1 MITTTKKDIVWNYIA
16 IFFNMGAGVL
26 VLPLILHFLS
36 AEEIGLNYLMLT
48 ISSMVALIDFGFS
61 PQIGRNITYALSGA
75 KRVEREGL
83 HDEANAEP
91 NYRLLATVIASAK
104 FIYRRLSIVVL
115 VFMLTL
121 GTYYIHH
128 VTHGF
133 QDINNSLWIWLVF
146 CVSNYFNIY
155 FIYYRSLLT
164 GSGKIYESSVS
175 IILSKLTYILTCGI
189 LVSLGLGLISVVAA
203 NMLAPLVLFVY
214 SHIKFYTPQIKKLL
228 PSDIQKEETSKA
240 ISGIWYNAK
249 KLGINQLGSFAIL
262 KLNLFLIG
270 LFLPLSVVGSFGILT
285 QVVPTLSSVAMALFH
300 TYQPQ
305 IASLQVVRNYN
316 EISRKLSITVVVYW
330 LTMII
335 GGAALVVCLPWL
347 LQLIGSNA
355 EVPPMLITILYLIVM
370 TLEGNHT
377 IFSTVIVT
385 ANKVPFVAAGLISGA
400 VIGIFMY
407 LALRFTSLGLLGVV
421 MSQGVVQL
429 AYNNWKWPKYVLADL
444 NVDLVSFTEQGF
456 VGLHIIIKN
465 KINGRLQN

>member
-1 MITTTKKDIVWNYIA
+1 MITTTKKDIIWNYIA
-16 IFFNMGAGVL
+16 IFFNMGTGVI

-83 HDEANAEP
+83 HDKATSEP
-91 NYRLLATVIASAK
+91 NYRLLAIVIEAAK

-115 VFMLTL
+115 VLMLTL
-121 GTYYIHH
+121 GTYYIQY

-133 QDINNSLWIWLVF
+133 KDVNNSLWIWIVF
-146 CVSNYFNIY
+146 CISNYLNIY

-175 IILSKLTYILTCGI
+175 VILSKLTYIITCGV
-189 LVSLGLGLISVVAA
+189 LVFCGFGLISVVVA
-203 NMLAPLVLFVY
+203 NMLAPLVLFAY
-214 SHIKFYTPQIKKLL
+214 SHIKFYTPQMKAQL
-228 PSDIQKEETSKA
+228 PSDIKKDEIKEA

-249 KLGINQLGSFAIL
+249 KLGINSLGSFAIL
-262 KLNLFLIG
+262 KLNLFLVG

-285 QVVPTLSSVAMALFH
+285 QVVPTLSGVATALFYS
-300 TYQPQ
+300 YQPQ
-305 IASLQVVRNYN
+305 LASLQVVHDKV
-316 EISRKLSITVVVYW
+316 EITRKLSITVVVFW
-330 LTMII
+330 LIMIF
-335 GGAALVVCLPWL
+335 GGAALVLLLPWV

-355 EVPPMLITILYLIVM
+355 EVPPMLISILYLIVM

-385 ANKVPFVAAGLISGA
+385 ANKVPFVKAGLLSGA
-400 VIGIFMY
+400 LIGVLMY
-407 LALRFTSLGLLGVV
+407 LSLRFTSLGLLGVV
-421 MSQGVVQL
+421 LAQGLVQL
-429 AYNNWKWPKYVLADL
+429 AYNNWKWPKYVLDDL
-444 NVDLVSFTEQGF
+444 RVNPLAFMGQGNI
-456 VGLHIIIKN
+456 GLYNIIRNQIK
-465 KINGRLQN
+465 

>member
-1 MITTTKKDIVWNYIA
+1 MSGAITTTKKDIIWNYIA
-16 IFFNMGAGVL
+16 IFFNMGTGVI

-75 KRVEREGL
+75 KRVEKEGL

-91 NYRLLATVIASAK
+91 NYRLLSTVIHAAK

-115 VFMLTL
+115 VLMLTL

-133 QDINNSLWIWLVF
+133 QDVNNSLLIWIVF
-146 CVSNYFNIY
+146 CISNYFNIY

-175 IILSKLTYILTCGI
+175 IILSKLTYIITCSV
-189 LVSLGLGLISVVAA
+189 LVFCGFGLISVVVA
-203 NMLAPLVLFVY
+203 NMLAPLVLFAY
-214 SHIKFYTPQIKKLL
+214 SHIKFYTPQMKAQL
-228 PSDIQKEETSKA
+228 PSDIKKEETSEA

-249 KLGINQLGSFAIL
+249 KLGINSLGSFAIL
-262 KLNLFLIG
+262 KLNLFLVG

-285 QVVPTLSSVAMALFH
+285 QVVPTLSGVATALFYS
-300 TYQPQ
+300 YQPQ
-305 IASLQVVRNYN
+305 IASLQVVHDKV
-316 EISRKLSITVVVYW
+316 EITRKLSITVVVFW
-330 LTMII
+330 LIMIF
-335 GGAALVVCLPWL
+335 GGAALVLLLPWG

-355 EVPPMLITILYLIVM
+355 EVPPMLISILYLIVM

-385 ANKVPFVAAGLISGA
+385 ANKVPFVKAGLLSGA
-400 VIGIFMY
+400 LIGILMY
-407 LALRFTSLGLLGVV
+407 FSLRFTSLGLLGVV
-421 MSQGVVQL
+421 LAQGLVQL
-429 AYNNWKWPKYVLADL
+429 AYNNWRWPKYVLDDL
-444 NVDLVSFTEQGF
+444 RINPYAFMGQGNT
-456 VGLHIIIKN
+456 GLYNIIRNQIK
-465 KINGRLQN
+465 

>member
-1 MITTTKKDIVWNYIA
+1 MSGAITTTKKDIIWNYIA
-16 IFFNMGAGVL
+16 IFFNMGTGVI

-83 HDEANAEP
+83 HDEANADP
-91 NYRLLATVIASAK
+91 NYRLLSTVIQAAK

-115 VFMLTL
+115 VLMLTL

-133 QDINNSLWIWLVF
+133 QDVNNSLLIWIVF
-146 CVSNYFNIY
+146 CISNYFNIY

-175 IILSKLTYILTCGI
+175 IILSKLTYIITCGV
-189 LVSLGLGLISVVAA
+189 LVFCGFGLISVVVA
-203 NMLAPLVLFVY
+203 NMLAPLVLFAY
-214 SHIKFYTPQIKKLL
+214 SHIMFYTPQMKAQL
-228 PSDIQKEETSKA
+228 PSDIKKEETSEA

-249 KLGINQLGSFAIL
+249 KLGINSLGSFAIL
-262 KLNLFLIG
+262 KLNLFLVG

-285 QVVPTLSSVAMALFH
+285 QVVPTLSGVATALFYS
-300 TYQPQ
+300 YQPQ
-305 IASLQVVRNYN
+305 IASLQVVHDKV
-316 EISRKLSITVVVYW
+316 EITRKLSITVVVFW
-330 LTMII
+330 LIMIF
-335 GGAALVVCLPWL
+335 GGAALVLLLPWV

-355 EVPPMLITILYLIVM
+355 EVPPMLISILYLIVM

-385 ANKVPFVAAGLISGA
+385 ANKVPFVKAGLLSGA
-400 VIGIFMY
+400 LIGVLMY
-407 LALRFTSLGLLGVV
+407 LSLRFTSLDLLGVV
-421 MSQGVVQL
+421 LAQGLVQL
-429 AYNNWKWPKYVLADL
+429 AYNNWKWPKYVLDDL
-444 NVDLVSFTEQGF
+444 KVNAFTFVQQGNI
-456 VGLHIIIKN
+456 GLYNILKN
-465 KINGRLQN
+465 R